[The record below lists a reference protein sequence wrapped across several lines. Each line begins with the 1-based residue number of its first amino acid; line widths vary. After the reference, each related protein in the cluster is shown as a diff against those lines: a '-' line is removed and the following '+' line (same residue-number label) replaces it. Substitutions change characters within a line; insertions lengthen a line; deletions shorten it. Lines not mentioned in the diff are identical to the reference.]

1 MLQQLLSYLKN
12 KFNLYFYTIYNFNY
26 KQYKW
31 FIYILFVF
39 IILIIF
45 EEHSLYRLISFCVVL
60 SNVIIYIRLLKYCEN
75 KWDENFFFNLNN
87 IIDVIKLKKKLNFL
101 IVFNGLKNIFLLLIF
116 KIDDK
121 VFDLLRVIHYK
132 WIDNENVRLWLSI
145 FLIN

>member
-1 MLQQLLSYLKN
+1 MR
-12 KFNLYFYTIYNFNY
+12 
-26 KQYKW
+26 W
-31 FIYILFVF
+31 
-39 IILIIF
+39 
-45 EEHSLYRLISFCVVL
+45 E
-60 SNVIIYIRLLKYCEN
+60 
-75 KWDENFFFNLNN
+75 FFFNLNN

-121 VFDLLRVIHYK
+121 VFDLLRVIYYK